1 MTQHELKDELYS
13 KNDVIDI
20 AIRALED
27 LKTEQALRRIAE
39 TQLDAQKELFNERKV
54 AKKKAK

>member
-1 MTQHELKDELYS
+1 MTQNEMKDALYS
-13 KNDVIDI
+13 KNDAIDI
-20 AIRALED
+20 AIKALED

-39 TQLDAQKELFNERKV
+39 TQLDAQKELFTERKV

>member
-39 TQLDAQKELFNERKV
+39 TQLDSQKELVNERKV